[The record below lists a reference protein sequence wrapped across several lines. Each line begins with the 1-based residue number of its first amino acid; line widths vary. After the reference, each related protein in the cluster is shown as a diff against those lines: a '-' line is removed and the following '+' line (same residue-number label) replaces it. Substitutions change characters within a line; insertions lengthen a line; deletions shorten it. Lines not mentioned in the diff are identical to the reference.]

1 MQAGCVAGPLY
12 GTVTICRGRFRE
24 TLWAGDIQYD
34 STLHRETQCVQAH
47 EKQQFILQ
55 PSPDEGGLPPTCVLM
70 FPLFKSSHRC

>member
-34 STLHRETQCVQAH
+34 SRLHSETHASRPGKTEIPVQASPEPASGNLRNRVPH
-47 EKQQFILQ
+47 FTDPFI
-55 PSPDEGGLPPTCVLM
+55 
-70 FPLFKSSHRC
+70 RN